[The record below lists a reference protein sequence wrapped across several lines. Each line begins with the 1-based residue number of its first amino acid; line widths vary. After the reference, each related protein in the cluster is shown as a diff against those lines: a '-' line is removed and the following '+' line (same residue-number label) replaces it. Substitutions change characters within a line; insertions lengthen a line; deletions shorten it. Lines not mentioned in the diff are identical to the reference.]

1 MSIVRTLCEHC
12 GDIRVGP
19 ESIVL
24 ETYASRHDAY
34 CVITCPTCGRSF
46 DKPANDALYAMLT
59 AIGVR
64 VRYLDELP
72 HDNPLTFSDI
82 EQFSRMLAT
91 DDYVVRLLEDV

>member
-64 VRYLDELP
+64 
-72 HDNPLTFSDI
+72 
-82 EQFSRMLAT
+82 RMLAT